1 MARILVVE
9 DDADI
14 LALVTHKLRQAGHE
28 VTSEI
33 DGQAG
38 LASAR
43 ATRPDLIVM
52 DWMMPRLSGLEVC
65 EEIRRDTSIAHTR
78 ILMLTAKAQEIDIE
92 RAFAAG
98 ADEYILK
105 PFSSRELIVR
115 VNSLLTKG

>member
-14 LALVTHKLRQAGHE
+14 LALVAHKLRQAGHE

-43 ATRPDLIVM
+43 ATRPDLIVT